1 MYLHINKP
9 YGTLLQVTNSN
20 TRGFFDAIFFDMDG
34 LLVDSEPLWLESESE
49 ITAAYGYQW
58 LAQDQVA
65 CLGGPLSRVG
75 EYMSDRCNGVESP
88 AFFTQK
94 LIELQC
100 SKLRG
105 KTPLM
110 PGAIELVR
118 ELTANGIATGLVS
131 ASPRNIVDAVLDNLG
146 GSPFPFSISADDV
159 LRTKPHPDAYLLA
172 AERSGAEISHSLI
185 FEDSLTGVAAAQAS
199 GAWLIA
205 VPHLVTVLE
214 SARVRSIRSLEQLSV
229 AKLQEL
235 FADFSATI

>member
-75 EYMSDRCNGVESP
+75 EYMSARCNGVESP

-118 ELTANGIATGLVS
+118 ERTANGIATGLVS

>member
-75 EYMSDRCNGVESP
+75 EYMSDRCSGVESP
-88 AFFTQK
+88 AFFTEK

-214 SARVRSIRSLEQLSV
+214 SARVRSIRSLEQLSL

>member
-75 EYMSDRCNGVESP
+75 EYMSDRCSGVESP
-88 AFFTQK
+88 AFFTEK

>member
-20 TRGFFDAIFFDMDG
+20 KRVFFDAIFFDMDG
-34 LLVDSEPLWLESESE
+34 LMVDSEPLWLESESE
-49 ITAAYGYQW
+49 ITAGYGYRWQ
-58 LAQDQVA
+58 AQDQVA
-65 CLGGPLSRVG
+65 CLGGPLARVG
-75 EYMSDRCNGVESP
+75 EYMSARCQGVESP
-88 AFFTQK
+88 SYFTQK
-94 LIELQC
+94 LIDLQC
-100 SKLRG
+100 AKLRG
-105 KTPLM
+105 QTPLM

-118 ELTANGIATGLVS
+118 ELQANGIATGLVS

-159 LRTKPHPDAYLLA
+159 VNTKPHPDAYLLA
-172 AERSGAEISHSLI
+172 ARKSGAEISHSLI

-214 SARVRSIRSLEQLSV
+214 SARVRSIRSLEQLSFS
-229 AKLQEL
+229 KLQEL
-235 FADFSATI
+235 FVDFSTAI

>member
-1 MYLHINKP
+1 M
-9 YGTLLQVTNSN
+9 TNSN

-75 EYMSDRCNGVESP
+75 EYMSARCNGVESP

-131 ASPRNIVDAVLDNLG
+131 ASPRKIVDAVLDNLG

-185 FEDSLTGVAAAQAS
+185 FEDSLTGVTAAQAS